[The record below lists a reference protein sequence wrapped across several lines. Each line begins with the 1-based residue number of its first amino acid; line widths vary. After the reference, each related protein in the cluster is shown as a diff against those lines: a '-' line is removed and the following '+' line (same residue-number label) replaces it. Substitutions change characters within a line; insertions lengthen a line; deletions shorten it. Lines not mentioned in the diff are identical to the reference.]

1 MYLLLQVRA
10 SIIIPKLLTYM
21 YLGKVSPSQKYLI
34 IFNPLTC
41 WNRKVLC

>member
-10 SIIIPKLLTYM
+10 SIIIPKLLKYM
-21 YLGKVSPSQKYLI
+21 YFDNVSPSQKYLI